1 MLWGFQLEFRQSLR
15 TKKLWVI
22 LGIMVLLYIPVFY
35 IIKSIGGSEITV
47 EGAMAFL
54 IQFVTGMAGFFIGIL
69 ALLMGATAIN
79 SEIEKGT
86 LRVAM
91 SKPLKRVGYI
101 GGKFLA
107 HSVVLFLALL
117 LSTVVGTLGV
127 VWLGAPL
134 TAVLVRDVLLLNMLL
149 LLAMVQ
155 LVALGY
161 IISTLVK
168 SSSSALGLALVLA
181 FVLFLIMPNVVGY
194 LTFKASMNNPNMGH
208 DEYIELQ
215 KEYTTK
221 YLFYVPTSQVG
232 VITGDVS
239 NTDGD
244 LANVTYNGMP
254 YAIKKNPANLGILIG
269 LTLVY
274 LGIGFYRFLR
284 MDLR

>member
-1 MLWGFQLEFRQSLR
+1 MLWGFQLEFKQSLR
-15 TKKLWVI
+15 TKKFWVI
-22 LGIMVLLYIPVFY
+22 LGIMIVLYIPVFY
-35 IIKSIGGSEITV
+35 IIKSFGGGDITV

-69 ALLMGATAIN
+69 ALLIGATAIN
-79 SEIEKGT
+79 SEVEKGT

-91 SKPLKRVGYI
+91 SKPVKRLSYI

-107 HSVVLFLALL
+107 HSTVLLLALL
-117 LSTVVGTLGV
+117 LSSVVGILGV

-134 TAVLVRDVLLLNMLL
+134 TGELVRDVIILNMLL

-161 IISTLVK
+161 IISTFVK

-181 FVLFLIMPNVVGY
+181 FVMFLIMPNVVGY
-194 LTFKASMNNPNMGH
+194 LTFKASLDNPGRLH
-208 DEYIELQ
+208 EIQ

-239 NTDGD
+239 NTTGD
-244 LANVTYNGMP
+244 DLSSVTYMGMP
-254 YAIKKNPANLGILIG
+254 YAIKKNLTNLGILVG
-269 LTLVY
+269 LTVVY
-274 LGIGFYRFLR
+274 LGIGFYRFSR